1 MKTNALILL
10 FLLLA
15 AGFSGKAQAASRD
28 TESSQKVNIGIKV
41 GFNSSMFFIDRFSL
55 GNTELKNLQNNYKV
69 GYLGAFFC
77 RFNMKKHHFFQ
88 TEFSYNISKGSIS
101 MPNTAENIPL
111 LQENALVKTDIHSI
125 DVPLLYGYKFIDKY
139 PYGMA
144 FFIGPKAAY
153 IWDKHSDSEYSGF
166 YQQYINEEM
175 RPFSFSG
182 VVGLSVNVSNIF
194 FDFRYEVGL
203 HNMVKSVS
211 YNKDLTDAPYNTQDI
226 SLKRR
231 HNVLSF
237 SVGVIF

>member
-88 TEFSYNISKGSIS
+88 TEFSYNISKGSI
-101 MPNTAENIPL
+101 PIP
-111 LQENALVKTDIHSI
+111 
-125 DVPLLYGYKFIDKY
+125 
-139 PYGMA
+139 
-144 FFIGPKAAY
+144 
-153 IWDKHSDSEYSGF
+153 
-166 YQQYINEEM
+166 
-175 RPFSFSG
+175 RR
-182 VVGLSVNVSNIF
+182 IF
-194 FDFRYEVGL
+194 LCF
-203 HNMVKSVS
+203 
-211 YNKDLTDAPYNTQDI
+211 
-226 SLKRR
+226 KRM
-231 HNVLSF
+231 HW
-237 SVGVIF
+237 